1 MNKIRLNQ
9 SCLKFSI
16 KTNSIMIF
24 ISVNFFDMSGSTK
37 KSAILRSYFLCIFYR
52 TCLDTSDCLD
62 TYNLVKEKTLKICV
76 LSFFDFM
83 AFQILHQLFLDPLT
97 HQMRWPGDWS
107 IAKRSERNCSFQL
120 SFSNLAKSSSRVELS
135 RESSLVKAFLES
147 LWENLSHPLTPVSGS
162 ISQRIFEVRWQNYL

>member
-1 MNKIRLNQ
+1 MAYSLVWT
-9 SCLKFSI
+9 F
-16 KTNSIMIF
+16 F
-24 ISVNFFDMSGSTK
+24 ICQGQQINLQFWHR
-37 KSAILRSYFLCIFYR
+37 IFLCIFYR

-107 IAKRSERNCSFQL
+107 IAKRSERDCSFQL

-147 LWENLSHPLTPVSGS
+147 LWENLSHPLTPVSGV
-162 ISQRIFEVRWQNYL
+162 ISQRIFEVRWQNY